1 MGGLLAALGTEGL
14 FGRSGDGVIVGLEL
28 GDEGVEEVNNI
39 LCGSGFEVGDIF
51 PDILVLNNAVIFSSV
66 LDGSASLKLHR
77 IGVLEV
83 CNSPVE
89 VDFKVHFLLF
99 FVVLV
104 ELVFAERGADS
115 D

>member
-1 MGGLLAALGTEGL
+1 MVALGTEGL
-14 FGRSGDGVIVGLEL
+14 FGGTGDGVILELEL

-39 LCGSGFEVGDIF
+39 LRGSGFEVGDIF
-51 PDILVLNNAVIFSSV
+51 PDILVLNKALIFCSV
-66 LDGSASLKLHR
+66 LDGSASLKLNR
-77 IGVLEV
+77 IRVLEV

-104 ELVFAERGADS
+104 ELVFAERGAGS
-115 D
+115 H